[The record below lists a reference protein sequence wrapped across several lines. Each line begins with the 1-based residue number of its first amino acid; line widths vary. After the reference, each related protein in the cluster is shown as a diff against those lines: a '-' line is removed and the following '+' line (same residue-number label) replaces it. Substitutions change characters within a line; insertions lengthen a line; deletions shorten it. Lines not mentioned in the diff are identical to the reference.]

1 MPDADNI
8 EFECQECNAKISVSS
23 EKSGQRVICPECVRT
38 VVVPENSVAVT
49 LFEDLFDEETSE
61 LKLSPIDAE
70 DFNNSP
76 PVPVPVPEP
85 SPDVAPEGL
94 TPSDENGLELDD
106 KDEAGESLSDVVDKA
121 LGKLPTEEESDP
133 NAPLKVEGLEGLY
146 GGYSAHSITCRICDS
161 LIHIEAEKIGTTIEC
176 PECFTKISIDPPTKR
191 KLQKPIWQQTATAQT
206 SDNTT
211 GNSDDDEL
219 KLSDP
224 IEKPKLDIDPSF
236 GLDGPS
242 EDLLAPKKPPAAEQL
257 SDELSLAPE
266 SGQPTPAIVP
276 SKKPAVSP
284 KKSTAEQKNKSELP
298 PIKTGRDLSPQSR
311 RERLEKAQ
319 QKQRSAEQGT
329 VFSHRENSADMDSL
343 DFPSTDLGTQIKSA
357 LATLIAGNTVWRFA
371 IAVLLMCTGAVV
383 METISP
389 SYVSPESKPELTA
402 AEQFFNFAT
411 WLLLGGVPYLIGW
424 LMLVYTSA
432 YIFRDTALG
441 YRTVNSWKNK
451 GFNELTSTILVFGF
465 SFVAAGILMLFLPL
479 LKLPMQ
485 LLLAPL
491 FLTSVWYSRSPF
503 NIVNIDAFQTNAEIM
518 QLWKSFYQLIALLV
532 IAAIFSGLL
541 LFIPKIGIM
550 PQFINL
556 ALTILGV
563 FLNGLITT
571 LFAATCGW
579 HCGRVAAEPG
589 NS

>member
-1 MPDADNI
+1 LPDADNI

-61 LKLSPIDAE
+61 LKLSPINTE
-70 DFNNSP
+70 DFNNLTP
-76 PVPVPVPEP
+76 PPVPEP
-85 SPDVAPEGL
+85 SSEDAPEVL
-94 TPSDENGLELDD
+94 TPSGENGLELDD
-106 KDEAGESLSDVVDKA
+106 ENEAGESLSDVVNEA

-133 NAPLKVEGLEGLY
+133 SAPLKIEGLEGLY

-206 SDNTT
+206 SDHTT

-224 IEKPKLDIDPSF
+224 IEKPKIDIDPSF

-242 EDLLAPKKPPAAEQL
+242 EDLLTPKKPSAAEQL
-257 SDELSLAPE
+257 SDELSLAVE
-266 SGQPTPAIVP
+266 SGQPTPSIVP
-276 SKKPAVSP
+276 SKKPVVSP
-284 KKSTAEQKNKSELP
+284 KKPTAEQKNKSELP

-311 RERLEKAQ
+311 RERLEKAR

-343 DFPSTDLGTQIKSA
+343 DFPSTDLGTQVKSA
-357 LATLIAGNTVWRFA
+357 LSTLIAGNTVWRFA

-383 METISP
+383 MESISP

-402 AEQFFNFAT
+402 AEQFFNFVT

-441 YRTVNSWKNK
+441 YRAVNSWKNK

-518 QLWKSFYQLIALLV
+518 QLWKSFYQLIAILV

-550 PQFINL
+550 PQFLNL
-556 ALTILGV
+556 ALTIVGV

-579 HCGRVAAEPG
+579 HCGRVSAEPR
-589 NS
+589 NN